1 MKDFASPTIVQE
13 MRNTSSYRGQTT
25 TRRKSKRIPS
35 VVHAAPATQPPT
47 PLVRQLEHKLAL
59 EQLLATASTWLANVT
74 STDLDAAVN
83 QVLADAGR
91 FIGVDRSYLFHV
103 DDNLTVADN
112 TNEWCAPGIHSQIA
126 ELRNIPAGGFRWMR
140 QQLCNGEPLC
150 LPRVADLPSDAVAE
164 RQLMKQG
171 KVKSAILV
179 PVRHSGKLVGFIGC
193 DAVRQERH
201 WTDADVRL
209 LRLLGEVVADA
220 MTRCRTDEALRDM
233 AQEWQ
238 STFDSVSDAVWL
250 LDVDQRILRS
260 NKSAETLFGKPVHEM
275 LGRHCWEIVHGT
287 DQPIPECPV
296 VRMKRSRQ
304 RESMELAINGRWYQ
318 VTADPM
324 LAQNGEL
331 LGVVHIVSDITERK
345 RTEEALRRLTTELER
360 RVDERTAALK
370 ESMARL
376 ETLREVVSRGPV
388 VLFLW
393 RVAPGEW
400 PVEMVSDNVAAVLG
414 YTAEDFMSGR
424 VSWPG
429 ITHPED
435 ERRLEAEVG
444 HYLEHDIPEWS
455 QEYRVTTRSG
465 ALCWIQD
472 WNRPIKD
479 ARGTVTHIQGILVD
493 VTVRKQAELAVTR
506 NNRTLRVLAQCNQA
520 LVRAT
525 SEQALLD
532 DLCRIIVEAGGYRAA
547 WIGYA
552 EHNPRKSVRL
562 AAHAGFTGERFPHV
576 HSPGTGAKSDD
587 CPVRKAIRTCKPSVC
602 RDTSKTPIP
611 AACRRD
617 ILKRGCASA
626 LAMPL
631 LTPETCLGALV
642 VYATASD
649 AFEDAEVALFQ
660 QLANDLSVGIMALR
674 GREQRRE
681 LERRVLDIAE
691 REQRRLGQD
700 LHDGVLQSIVA
711 TGYLICAAR
720 DTLAHEFPAVAA
732 KLEQGQRLVNKAV
745 QQAREL
751 AKGLFPSEIQ
761 WGGLEDALK
770 ELARQTEDA
779 FGIACRFKGQR
790 NAEPMDSTLASH
802 VYRIAQEAVSNA
814 AKHSKTRTIQIRL
827 SCDRGRLA
835 LIVRDSGIGFT
846 KPAGTSTGMGQRIM
860 QYRAD
865 IIGAVLSIDSHRS
878 KGTTVTCVLP
888 PAATRSKAKTPARS
902 PASNA

>member
-1 MKDFASPTIVQE
+1 
-13 MRNTSSYRGQTT
+13 
-25 TRRKSKRIPS
+25 
-35 VVHAAPATQPPT
+35 
-47 PLVRQLEHKLAL
+47 VRQLEHKLAF
-59 EQLLATASTWLANVT
+59 EQILATASTWLANVT
-74 STDLDAAVN
+74 STDLDAVVN

-91 FIGVDRSYLFHV
+91 FIGADRSYLFHV

-112 TNEWCAPGIHSQIA
+112 TNEWCARGIRSQIA
-126 ELRNIPAGGFRWMR
+126 ELRNIPTGGFRWMR
-140 QQLCNGEPLC
+140 QQLRNGQPLC
-150 LPRVADLPSDAVAE
+150 LPRVADLPPDAAAE
-164 RQLMKQG
+164 RQLMEQG
-171 KVKSAILV
+171 KVRSAILV

-209 LRLLGEVVADA
+209 LRILGEALADA
-220 MTRCRTDEALRDM
+220 MTRCRTDEALHNM

-250 LDVDQRILRS
+250 LDADQRILRS
-260 NKSAETLFGKPVHEM
+260 NKSAEALFGKPINEM

-287 DQPIPECPV
+287 DKPIPECPV
-296 VRMKRSRQ
+296 VRMKRTRQ

-345 RTEEALRRLTTELER
+345 RTEETLRRLTTELEL

-370 ESMARL
+370 ESMSRL

-400 PVEMVSDNVAAVLG
+400 PVEMVSDNVAAILG
-414 YTAEDFMSGR
+414 YTAEDFMSRR

-435 ERRLEAEVG
+435 ARRLEAEVA
-444 HYLEHDIPEWS
+444 HYLDQDIPEWS
-455 QEYRVTTRSG
+455 QEYRVITRSG
-465 ALCWIQD
+465 TLCWIQD
-472 WNRPIKD
+472 WNRLIKD
-479 ARGTVTHIQGILVD
+479 TRGTVTHIQGILVD
-493 VTVRKQAELAVTR
+493 VTERKAAELAVAR
-506 NNRTLRVLAQCNQA
+506 NNRALNMLAQCNRA

-532 DLCRIIVEAGGYRAA
+532 DLCRIVIEAGGYRAA

-552 EHNPRKSVRL
+552 EQQARKSIRL
-562 AAHAGFTGERFPHV
+562 AAHAGFAGERFPLT
-576 HSPGTGAKSDD
+576 HSPGTGAKSGA
-587 CPVRKAIRTCKPSVC
+587 CPARKAIRTGKPSVC
-602 RDTSKTPIP
+602 LDISKTPIP
-611 AACRRD
+611 AAFRRE
-617 ILKRGCASA
+617 ILKHGCTSA

-631 LTPETCLGALV
+631 LMPEACLGALV
-642 VYATASD
+642 VYATVPD
-649 AFEDAEVALFQ
+649 AFEKAEIALFQ

-720 DTLAHEFPAVAA
+720 DTLAHEFPKVAA
-732 KLEQGQRLVNKAV
+732 KLEQGQRLVDKAV

-751 AKGLFPSEIQ
+751 SKGLFPSEIQ
-761 WGGLEDALK
+761 WGGIGDALQ
-770 ELARQTEDA
+770 ELARQTEDT
-779 FGIACRFKGQR
+779 FGIACRFTGRK
-790 NAEPMDSTLASH
+790 NAEPMDITLASH
-802 VYRIAQEAVSNA
+802 IYRIAQEAANNA
-814 AKHSKTRTIQIRL
+814 AKHSKTKAIYIRL
-827 SCDRGRLA
+827 SLDHGRLA
-835 LIVRDSGIGFT
+835 LTVRDSGIGFT
-846 KPAGTSTGMGQRIM
+846 KSAGPSIGMGQRIM

-865 IIGAVLSIDSHRS
+865 IIGATLRIESRQR

-888 PAATRSKAKTPARS
+888 PSATRRKARTPARIPS
-902 PASNA
+902 RNA